1 LTGDDVERESVTE
14 VGDGSARVSKPD
26 PPAPAELYDSAPDTL
41 AHIEQVRELLEDVI
55 GNLHY
60 RASVHDASKL
70 RDPEKAVFDEF
81 SPKLATSTYGSDEY
95 KQFLVGM
102 GEGLNHHYANNDHHP
117 EHWQHGIADMDLI
130 QVIEMLAD
138 WKAAT
143 LRHENGSLS
152 RSIAQNAER
161 FGYGVEFY
169 RLLWNTADRMG
180 WLEPGA
186 IPTPPA

>member
-1 LTGDDVERESVTE
+1 MGDVEQE
-14 VGDGSARVSKPD
+14 P
-26 PPAPAELYDSAPDTL
+26 YDSASDTL
-41 AHIEQVRELLEDVI
+41 VHIDQVRSLINQVVED
-55 GNLHY
+55 LRH

-70 RDPEKAVFDEF
+70 RDPEKQTFDQF
-81 SPKLATSTYGSDEY
+81 TPKLAASTYGSDEY

-102 GEGLNHHYANNDHHP
+102 GDGLNHHYAENDHHP

-169 RLLWNTADRMG
+169 RLLWNTALRMG
-180 WLEPGA
+180 WLESGE
-186 IPTPPA
+186 TPAGWRNEE